1 MKATIY
7 TRVSNRKIL
16 NWIQEQTDTNPL
28 VMVIGG
34 YTEVEEKK
42 RKLVPRAFPGPTN
55 SIEIISKSSSCRR
68 GVSPAFGLLTT
79 SVDGEQW
86 HEADAIGPTGQFTKD
101 AAIYCGGKSKG
112 TGQTQGETGD
122 KGNLEK
128 CWEYDYRT
136 NL

>member
-28 VMVIGG
+28 VMVIGV
-34 YTEVEEKK
+34 YTEVEEKR

-68 GVSPAFGLLTT
+68 GVSPAFGFKFT

-86 HEADAIGPTGQFTKD
+86 YEADAIGPTGQFTKD

-122 KGNLEK
+122 KGNLET

-136 NL
+136 N